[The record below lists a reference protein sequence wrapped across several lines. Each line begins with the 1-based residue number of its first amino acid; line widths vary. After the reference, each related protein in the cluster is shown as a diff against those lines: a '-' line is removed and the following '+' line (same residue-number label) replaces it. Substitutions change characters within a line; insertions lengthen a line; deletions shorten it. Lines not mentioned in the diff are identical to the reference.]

1 MATFDLNA
9 YARQGAIA
17 RVAEL
22 NEELAAIYRVFSDL
36 RGGASK
42 PRRPENVSA
51 ER

>member
-1 MATFDLNA
+1 VAKFDLNA

-17 RVAEL
+17 RVTEL
-22 NEELAAIYRVFSDL
+22 NAELAAIYRVFSDL